1 MGRWS
6 VSAAIA
12 GLTRTTD
19 VSRTSATADDFKR
32 WTLTASAAVPHNG
45 SKLEKSG
52 DGMRCH
58 TSADQWSYALIF
70 ELPQE
75 ARSSNRRLLVSIKG
89 EVEAGSIGLG
99 VVKEDLSSYLV

>member
-1 MGRWS
+1 M
-6 VSAAIA
+6 
-12 GLTRTTD
+12 
-19 VSRTSATADDFKR
+19 K
-32 WTLTASAAVPHNG
+32 VPSLKERSPHSN
-45 SKLEKSG
+45 SEKSA
-52 DGMRCH
+52 DGIRCH

-99 VVKEDLSSYLV
+99 VVKEDLSSYLVEEQFRPGDVDVSIFVAAARVQ